1 MFGLFFENELIKIS
15 SDEEKL
21 QNLLKTTIAEHN
33 AKQQCELEMFD
44 VEEFTIK
51 NIDHMII

>member
-1 MFGLFFENELIKIS
+1 MFGLFFESELIKIS
-15 SDEEKL
+15 GDEEKL
-21 QNLLKTTIAEHN
+21 QNLLDATIAEHN

-51 NIDHMII
+51 NIDYMII